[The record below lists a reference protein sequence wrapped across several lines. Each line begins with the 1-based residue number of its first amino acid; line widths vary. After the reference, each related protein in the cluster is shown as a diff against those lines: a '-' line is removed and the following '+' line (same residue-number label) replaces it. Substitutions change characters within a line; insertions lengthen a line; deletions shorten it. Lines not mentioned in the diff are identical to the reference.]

1 MRYASRLASRTI
13 LLLLVLAVFGSGA
26 FWAGKTY
33 AQQYPARPV
42 RMIMPYPAGGSGDVV
57 GRLVAQRLAVD
68 LGQPVIVDNRP
79 GASGLVGTELAA
91 RAAPDGYTLLFVT
104 STNAINVSLH
114 PKLPYDF
121 AMDFDPIALIA
132 RALQVLVIH
141 PSVPAKSTQEFVA
154 DAQSKPGQLSYA
166 SSGSGTSG
174 HIAMEVLKRA
184 AGIDIVHVPHKGN
197 APALNDLLG
206 GQVAAMFGNVVTGV
220 PLVKAGK
227 LRALGVSGLQRSVL
241 APDIPTIAEAG
252 YPGFEVI
259 AWFGLSVRA
268 GTPKPIVD
276 RLNAAIVSAL
286 SAQELQERM
295 LSAGLEPVPG
305 VRGPQQ
311 FREFLKADIAK
322 WSKMIREAGIR
333 SN

>member
-26 FWAGKTY
+26 FWAEKTY

-132 RALQVLVIH
+132 RALQVLVIQ